1 MKYAD
6 QRFRLW
12 YKPKKEDYRWAAGR
26 RREKRMVGIE
36 EREPEAEELEIFPL
50 SVSFLK
56 ATYVMQPDKGLES
69 LGQELSTMNINT
81 LEEGKFEGDDRNT
94 IGE

>member
-1 MKYAD
+1 
-6 QRFRLW
+6 
-12 YKPKKEDYRWAAGR
+12 
-26 RREKRMVGIE
+26 MVGIE
-36 EREPEAEELEIFPL
+36 GREPKLEIFPL

-69 LGQELSTMNINT
+69 LDQELSTMNINT

-94 IGE
+94 VGE

>member
-1 MKYAD
+1 
-6 QRFRLW
+6 
-12 YKPKKEDYRWAAGR
+12 
-26 RREKRMVGIE
+26 MVGIE
-36 EREPEAEELEIFPL
+36 GREPKLEIFPL
-50 SVSFLK
+50 SFSFLK

-94 IGE
+94 VGE